1 MASVSF
7 GFYAVIG
14 RWAVA
19 KVVGVVAESFIFAVL
34 VVKNTPASVGQA
46 SLKGN
51 GDGVLGSG

>member
-1 MASVSF
+1 MASASF

-14 RWAVA
+14 RRAVA
-19 KVVGVVAESFIFAVL
+19 GVLGVVAESFTFAAL

-46 SLKGN
+46 SLKRN